1 VQVRFERKA
10 LPAGARPTLLLWFE
24 SNDSHRHC
32 GWRFLPFFFVVTKQ
46 TLRKDLMPR
55 RRALNPAAREQA
67 ARAVARHI
75 AATRWLGAGKRIG
88 LYASMPQE
96 LGTGPLIEL
105 AQQRGCR
112 IYLPRITSMRARRM
126 RFVPMS
132 ASTRQHDFGMHEP
145 EGDEWIS
152 ARFLDTI
159 FVAGVGFDR
168 RGARLGHGAGF
179 YDRAL
184 AWRRQRR
191 HWRGPR
197 LVALAYSFQVVPFI
211 PVTEHD
217 VFMDFIVTERGID
230 ELLAAEN

>member
-1 VQVRFERKA
+1 MA
-10 LPAGARPTLLLWFE
+10 
-24 SNDSHRHC
+24 
-32 GWRFLPFFFVVTKQ
+32 
-46 TLRKDLMPR
+46 R
-55 RRALNPAAREQA
+55 RRSQNVAQRALA
-67 ARAVARHI
+67 ARAVADAI
-75 AATRWLGAGKRIG
+75 ATTHWLGPGKRIG

-96 LGTGPLIEL
+96 LGTAPLIEL
-105 AQQRGCR
+105 ARRRGCS
-112 IYLPRITSMRARRM
+112 IYLPRITNFRARRM

-132 ASTRQHDFGMHEP
+132 TSTRQHSFGMHEP
-145 EGDEWIS
+145 EGDTWIG

-184 AWRRQRR
+184 AFRRQRN
-191 HWRGPR
+191 HWHGPR

-211 PVTEHD
+211 PVAEHD

-230 ELLAAEN
+230 ELLAVEN

>member
-1 VQVRFERKA
+1 
-10 LPAGARPTLLLWFE
+10 
-24 SNDSHRHC
+24 
-32 GWRFLPFFFVVTKQ
+32 
-46 TLRKDLMPR
+46 MPR
-55 RRALNPAAREQA
+55 RRAVNAAQRAHA
-67 ARAVARHI
+67 ALAVAKHI
-75 AATRWLGAGKRIG
+75 AATHWLAPGKRIG

-112 IYLPRITSMRARRM
+112 IYLPRITHFRSRRM
-126 RFVPMS
+126 RFVPLGT
-132 ASTRQHDFGMHEP
+132 STRQHDFGMHEP
-145 EGDEWIS
+145 EGDAWIG

-159 FVAGVGFDR
+159 FCAGVGFDR

-184 AWRRQRR
+184 AFRHSRQ
-191 HWRGPR
+191 HWQGPR

-230 ELLAAEN
+230 ELLADED